1 MKNNI
6 CVGIQVLATP
16 RTGAHQAPLPMEF
29 SREEYRSGIP
39 FPIPGISPTQ
49 GLIETSSLAYPA
61 LADRFFTTGITWKIY
76 AYVCMYVCG
85 QDNGTPFQYSCTEL
99 DTADVT

>member
-6 CVGIQVLATP
+6 CVGIQVFATP